1 VIPERF
7 ACPVGRR
14 KAEPVRTGETQEKN
28 GLQLT
33 YLAFLG
39 LLDHRFEALFAGGF
53 GPGWPE
59 FPRPCCLGVL
69 TGL

>member
-1 VIPERF
+1 MNQKELR
-7 ACPVGRR
+7 
-14 KAEPVRTGETQEKN
+14 N
-28 GLQLT
+28 T

-39 LLDHRFEALFAGGF
+39 LLDHRFEDALFAGGF
-53 GPGWPE
+53 GPGWPG